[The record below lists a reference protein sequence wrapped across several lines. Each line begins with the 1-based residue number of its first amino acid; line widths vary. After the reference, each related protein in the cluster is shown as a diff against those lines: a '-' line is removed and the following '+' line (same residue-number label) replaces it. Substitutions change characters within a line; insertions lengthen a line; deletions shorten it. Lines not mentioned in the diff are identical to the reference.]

1 MKSDTYR
8 IIPVILL
15 LLIAMS
21 VGGVWAT
28 FVYSEGEVENAESNA
43 SLGVGDFNYDTGNGS
58 FSTKTEMMNFL
69 TDPSNADVVSEKY
82 FGGTLDVTT
91 NEDGTLNLS
100 TPSTTKSVLFT
111 AEFIYELQQV
121 GVKTIVIN
129 DFSVS
134 GAFNNIYITYNNY
147 TGASKGHPLGGEW
160 RIDISSPLLTPS
172 GDGYVYT
179 SDGQTSTAQ
188 DISLTTSLFNYWWS
202 IGSMSFE

>member
-1 MKSDTYR
+1 MKTLYR

-28 FVYSEGEVENAESNA
+28 FVYSEGEVEDAEDNA
-43 SLGVGDFNYDTGNGS
+43 SLGVGDFTYDTGNGS
-58 FSTKTEMMNFL
+58 FSTKTEMMNYL
-69 TDPSNADVVSEKY
+69 TDPSNAEEVSKKY
-82 FGGTLDVTT
+82 FGGTLNVST

-100 TPSTTKSVLFT
+100 TPSTTKSVLLT

-121 GVKTIVIN
+121 GVKSIVIN

-134 GAFNNIYITYNNY
+134 GIVENVYITYNNY
-147 TGASKGHPLGGEW
+147 TGASAGHFLGGEW
-160 RIDISSPLLTPS
+160 RINISSPLLAPS
-172 GDGYVYT
+172 DDGYVYT
-179 SDGQTSTAQ
+179 TNGEVRTAQ
-188 DISLTTSLFNYWWS
+188 NITLTTSWFNYSWA